1 MADKKISQLTP
12 ATTPLGGAEVL
23 PIVQAGATVKASIS
37 NVQTAPYSAGTANGV
52 TYLNGS
58 KVLTS
63 GAALT
68 FDGTNL
74 GLGVTPSAWG
84 SNFKAIQLG
93 DQGSLS
99 YSPNDLVL
107 GVNAYRDA
115 TNWKYLISTYAPIYE
130 INSGLGYH
138 AWYTTASG
146 TAGSPITFIQALTLN
161 ASADLKVEVGNIV
174 QGTAGKGINFTANTN
189 APGMTSE
196 LLNWY
201 EEGTWTPTVT
211 AVSGAYTTVQFQT
224 GRYTRI
230 SRMVHIVWTFT
241 VTSKGTGASAY
252 RVADLPFAINQTGL
266 TAYTG
271 SGYNNSTAVAHTI
284 YASGSG
290 TTIDVYRY
298 DGTDPVVVNQGMVG
312 SCTYFV

>member
-63 GAALT
+63 GAALA

-161 ASADLKVEVGNIV
+161 ASADLKVEVGNLV
-174 QGTAGKGINFTANTN
+174 QGTAGKGINFTANTP
-189 APGMTSE
+189 AAGMTSE

-201 EEGTWTPTVT
+201 EEGTFTPTLTNWTIV
-211 AVSGAYTTVQFQT
+211 GAESHQGF
-224 GRYTRI
+224 YTRI
-230 SRMVHIVWTFT
+230 GRQVT
-241 VTSKGTGASAY
+241 VVIQLNAATSLASSGSSYIGGLPFSVGLTSIATMAVMTDTSGTGSAS
-252 RVADLPFAINQTGL
+252 N
-266 TAYTG
+266 
-271 SGYNNSTAVAHTI
+271 GYVT
-284 YASGSG
+284 G
-290 TTIDVYRY
+290 TTIYP
-298 DGTDPVVVNQGMVG
+298 GTSVATAYKFLTV
-312 SCTYFV
+312 TYFVA